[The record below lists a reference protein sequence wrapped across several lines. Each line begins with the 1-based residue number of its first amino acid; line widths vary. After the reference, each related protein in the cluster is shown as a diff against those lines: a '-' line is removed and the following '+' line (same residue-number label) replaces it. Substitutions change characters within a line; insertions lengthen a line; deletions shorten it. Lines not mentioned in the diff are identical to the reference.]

1 MTPELSRPLRSGAIG
16 AAGRTE
22 RLVATPAECAALARR
37 FGIPAIGTLS
47 ATLSLR
53 PDSDG
58 AILAEGELDAEVTQ
72 SCVISL
78 EPVMQRVS
86 APVRLRFLPPGVE
99 PNDDPEGADEIE
111 TDGDT
116 LDLGE
121 AVAEQLAL
129 SLDPYPRHPD
139 AVLPAVVV
147 GSSEPEAPPAPSPFA
162 SLGRLR
168 RS

>member
-1 MTPELSRPLRSGAIG
+1 MTPELHRPLRMGAVG
-16 AAGRTE
+16 AAGRAE

-37 FGIPAIGTLS
+37 FGIPAMGSLS

-58 AILAEGELDAEVTQ
+58 AILAEGGIEAEVTQ
-72 SCVISL
+72 SCVVSL
-78 EPVMQRVS
+78 EPVTQRIS

-99 PNDDPEGADEIE
+99 PNDDPESADEIE

-129 SLDPYPRHPD
+129 SLDPYPRRPD
-139 AVLPAVVV
+139 AVLPADVV
-147 GSSEPEAPPAPSPFA
+147 GSSSPEPPPAPSPFA

-168 RS
+168 RG